1 MEPDATRNVEI
12 TEDFIDLER
21 VIKSKSERLNRLLP
35 GFIKSYLKR
44 VIHQDEINKALY
56 RNREKSGLDFV
67 EAILKEFGAIL
78 NISGTE
84 NISNSNR
91 LIIAS
96 NHPLGGLDGL
106 ALMHVAGKIRPD
118 IVFPVNDLLMNLPQL
133 RSLFIPVNKHGS
145 NAENATII
153 DDTFASA
160 RAILYFPAGLC
171 SRKQP
176 GGICDLEWKKSFITK
191 ARKHKRDIIP
201 CHVDGRNSNWFYN
214 LSRLRNL
221 AGIKA
226 NIEMLYLVDEMY
238 QQHDKTLNIIFG
250 KPIPWQTFDKRHTDL
265 DWAQLVKAHVYKL
278 ESAAEAEF
286 VEKS

>member
-133 RSLFIPVNKHGS
+133 RSLFIPINKHGS
-145 NAENATII
+145 NAENAKII
-153 DDTFASA
+153 DDTFASD

-214 LSRLRNL
+214 LSRLRNM